1 MKRFVLTPAA
11 QADIEAIWDYSAR
24 RWGED
29 QAVRYVQAI
38 RDTCQELVAGT
49 RASRPVDI
57 RPGYS
62 RCQSGSHTLYFKISD
77 TGQMVVVRILH
88 QRMDADR
95 HLS

>member
-1 MKRFVLTPAA
+1 MKGFVLTPAA

-29 QAVRYVQAI
+29 QAARYLQAI
-38 RDTCQELVAGT
+38 RDTCRELVAGT

-57 RPGYS
+57 RPGYN
-62 RCQSGSHTLYFKISD
+62 RCQSGSHNLYFKISD
-77 TGQMVVVRILH
+77 TGQIVVVRILH

-95 HLS
+95 HL